1 MDTNQIGEVIS
12 IYNDN
17 GILLQE
23 VIEKL
28 LIRYYN
34 NHFE

>member
-1 MDTNQIGEVIS
+1 MNTNKIGEIVS
-12 IYNDN
+12 IYDDN
-17 GILLQE
+17 GLSLQE

>member
-1 MDTNQIGEVIS
+1 MNNQVCKVINS
-12 IYNDN
+12 YNDN
-17 GILLQE
+17 GITLQE